1 MGIDQS
7 KSLQCQ
13 SSFRNESMQYL
24 DHFLE
29 NVGYENIVY
38 HTPDLVIYINRK
50 DSPESKIRSHLS
62 SPVFKKSFRKQAF
75 SHFL

>member
-50 DSPESKIRSHLS
+50 G
-62 SPVFKKSFRKQAF
+62 FT
-75 SHFL
+75 